1 MHIFVQ
7 NYVDCQPTLYR
18 NTLNYR
24 SSSQQWISVRTKLK
38 DAATL
43 SWMGLVKQG
52 LPNRDSC
59 WLASANVAVASSS
72 PSEGKTVLQ
81 TTALPRISSNNSNKA
96 ATYIEQWQQQK
107 QQQQRIKGHIL

>member
-81 TTALPRISSNNSNKA
+81 TTALPRISSISSA
-96 ATYIEQWQQQK
+96 AV
-107 QQQQRIKGHIL
+107 QQQQQQQQ